1 MIKVPVGGNKNVMS
15 KYSIGRSENSAV
27 HSTEPVDIG
36 LGDETQLTA
45 GYRVFYKRPLGSGT

>member
-1 MIKVPVGGNKNVMS
+1 MDYHGQN
-15 KYSIGRSENSAV
+15 GREAYSAV

-36 LGDETQLTA
+36 LGDEPQLTA